1 MVTKQ
6 IQELEATKA
15 KIVALEKTIAKELSK
30 ELASL
35 HAKYGFDSLGEFIK
49 AIKAAVG
56 TGKGRKSKATKA
68 AGGKSKRRHRA
79 VITEDTR
86 ANVKKLVEAKKTGT
100 QIAKTLGS
108 RFRPCRTSRRAL
120 ASLRLGLNISQSC

>member
-100 QIAKTLGS
+100 QIAKTLGI
-108 RFRPCRTSRRAL
+108 
-120 ASLRLGLNISQSC
+120 SLPTVHNIKKSLGLVKARA

>member
-35 HAKYGFDSLGEFIK
+35 HAKYGFEFIK

-100 QIAKTLGS
+100 QIAKTLGI
-108 RFRPCRTSRRAL
+108 
-120 ASLRLGLNISQSC
+120 SLPTVQNIKKSLGLVKARA